1 MFYSPIVTILEVNT
15 VSLRLLAFKKSGYF
29 FRSIETLTANYDG
42 ADHNGFNKP
51 DKLFSIIQD
60 LFSQLSEK
68 VRFLPSKVYVI
79 LPQTFIKS
87 AIAESEIS
95 INGRQ
100 VTKRDVD
107 SLYAKCVSPDVNFS
121 VIGHTPISFKSL
133 NNPVMFNPIGE
144 ECTKL
149 YGTISVVLLD
159 KRIKEFFDTSAK
171 SLKKNFIYAGESNLS
186 IEKADKDI
194 NLPGAVRLLLNFR
207 EEHISINLCKGKA
220 ILATKYVDWGANYAI
235 YAIQDLLKIKFPQA
249 KQLANKLNLNVNCQ
263 DSDFY
268 VLNDGQN
275 LAEYNMKA
283 INKRVIDTLDFLA
296 ENIKKEIASFKL
308 ENRLPVYITGSKFC
322 EIRGVKEILNNA
334 IGGEMLETLVPKS
347 INFDSAND
355 YPLVGYLE
363 KIYTDTT
370 LSFNFLQKSKGRI
383 KH

>member
-1 MFYSPIVTILEVNT
+1 M
-15 VSLRLLAFKKSGYF
+15 
-29 FRSIETLTANYDG
+29 
-42 ADHNGFNKP
+42 
-51 DKLFSIIQD
+51 
-60 LFSQLSEK
+60 
-68 VRFLPSKVYVI
+68 FLPSKVYVI
-79 LPQTFIKS
+79 LPQTFIKT
-87 AIAESEIS
+87 AIAESEIA

-107 SLYAKCVSPDVNFS
+107 NLYAKCISPDSSFS
-121 VIGHTPISFKSL
+121 AIGHTPISFKSL

-171 SLKKNFIYAGESNLS
+171 SLKKNFVYAGESNVA

-194 NLPGAVRLLLNFR
+194 NLPGAVRLLINFR

-220 ILATKYVDWGANYAI
+220 ILTTKYVDWGANHAI
-235 YAIQDLLKIKFPQA
+235 YALQDLLKIDFSKA
-249 KQLANKLNLNVNCQ
+249 KSLINKLNLNTNCV
-263 DSDFY
+263 DTDFY

-283 INKRVIDTLDFLA
+283 INKRVIDTLDYLA
-296 ENIKKEIASFKL
+296 ENIKKEIDSFKL
-308 ENRLPVYITGSKFC
+308 ENRVPVYITGNRFC

-334 IGGEMLETLVPKS
+334 LGGEMLEVLIPKN
-347 INFDSAND
+347 INYDNSND
-355 YPLVGYLE
+355 YPLVSYLE
-363 KIYTDTT
+363 KIYNDTT
-370 LSFNFLQKSKGRI
+370 ISFNFLQKSKGRV